1 MNTPSTVVNGQ
12 TNGVTTATVKPAP
25 VQSVALDADDRDLVI
40 AFRDEY
46 EKHFQTRISIPDLV
60 SDLLQ
65 RGVTAQRNS
74 MKWGTI
80 NRETR
85 KVEQSAKADV
95 ADLLSSGPL
104 TAEKKAEALDILLKA
119 QEETAAIKMA
129 ARRRK

>member
-1 MNTPSTVVNGQ
+1 MNTPSTVVNGGTQ
-12 TNGVTTATVKPAP
+12 ANGQAKPTPAP
-25 VQSVALDADDRDLVI
+25 VQSVSLDADDRDLVL

-119 QEETAAIKMA
+119 QEETAAIKLA
-129 ARRRK
+129 ARRRR

>member
-1 MNTPSTVVNGQ
+1 MNTPSTVINGQ
-12 TNGVTTATVKPAP
+12 ANGVAVKPVP
-25 VQSVALDADDRDLVI
+25 VQSVTLDTDDRDLVLG
-40 AFRDEY
+40 FREEY
-46 EKHFQTRISIPDLV
+46 EKHFQTRISVPDLV

-119 QEETAAIKMA
+119 QEETAAIKLA